1 MFAKIDDRNF
11 YHHFAMSL
19 GVHLLILILAWIGG
33 TWVSKIFKSNHQV
46 EIIRASVRVD
56 VVGMPKFT
64 VKELKQMQAEP
75 VAKAEPEAAG
85 AKEAARVK
93 DEPEDK
99 INKGDIVIQEK
110 GEKKKSSFMN
120 LISGYSSKKVA
131 PKERKE
137 GTKKGS
143 KDLNSLILEG
153 NRLSKGSALVGD
165 YSDEQNSE
173 FSSYVQSLPDLVR
186 SQWKLPSYLKEK
198 NLRCRIAVYLSSL
211 GQVLKTE
218 LLESSG
224 QSEFDARAEK
234 AIRDAAPF
242 PKPSQTVASRLTS
255 SGVILRF
262 PL

>member
-1 MFAKIDDRNF
+1 MFAHSEDQNF
-11 YHHFAMSL
+11 YQHFATSL
-19 GVHLLILILAWIGG
+19 GAHLLILLLAWIAG
-33 TWVSKIFKSNHQV
+33 TWVSKLLGTNSNV

-64 VKELKQMQAEP
+64 IKELKQMQAEP
-75 VAKAEPEAAG
+75 VAKAEPESVG
-85 AKEAARVK
+85 AKEAAKVK
-93 DEPEDK
+93 DHSEDVIK
-99 INKGDIVIQEK
+99 KDDLVIQEK
-110 GEKKKSSFMN
+110 GDKKKSSFMN
-120 LISGYSSKKVA
+120 LLTDYSSKKVA
-131 PKERKE
+131 AQEKSVGNKK
-137 GTKKGS
+137 GTKS
-143 KDLNSLILEG
+143 LDSLILEG

-173 FSSYVQSLPDLVR
+173 FSAYVQSLPELVR

-198 NLRCRIAVYLSSL
+198 NLRCRIAVYLSSI
-211 GQVLKTE
+211 GEVLKTE

-234 AIRDAAPF
+234 AIREAAPF
-242 PKPSQTVASRLTS
+242 PKPSQSVASRLTT